1 MIQAVR
7 DKVLAALM
15 DHFSGEQLSMID
27 KAVADALHGY
37 RVEVQET
44 LPDVVSNEMVPEIAE
59 YLGRKKSKGCSKGT
73 LEQYRYVLKTFALY
87 SRKKLQEVTDLDVI
101 AFLDSYETYNCIGLR
116 RKDGMRIILNGFFRY
131 LTDTGRV
138 HRNPMCTVEA
148 IRFEKRVR
156 ESLSDIE
163 LERLRK
169 ACTTLREH
177 ALVEFLFATGCRVDE
192 TIRVNREDIDYDR
205 RLVKVFGKGKKER
218 YVCLN
223 AAAVVALGN
232 YLGSRTDS
240 SHALFVSQ
248 CRPNRRLGKNA
259 LENIIRKIGQR
270 AGLLRR
276 VFPHLLRHTFA
287 TFLLRHGMPIQQLQ
301 VLMGHSDT
309 STTLIYAHV
318 DPEQIYASYRQC
330 MAA

>member
-1 MIQAVR
+1 
-7 DKVLAALM
+7 
-15 DHFSGEQLSMID
+15 
-27 KAVADALHGY
+27 
-37 RVEVQET
+37 
-44 LPDVVSNEMVPEIAE
+44 
-59 YLGRKKSKGCSKGT
+59 
-73 LEQYRYVLKTFALY
+73 
-87 SRKKLQEVTDLDVI
+87 
-101 AFLDSYETYNCIGLR
+101 
-116 RKDGMRIILNGFFRY
+116 
-131 LTDTGRV
+131 
-138 HRNPMCTVEA
+138 MCTVEA

-232 YLGSRTDS
+232 YLDSRTDS

-248 CRPNRRLGKNA
+248 CRPHQRLGKNA
-259 LENIIRKIGQR
+259 LENIIRKIGKK
-270 AGLLRR
+270 AGLVRR